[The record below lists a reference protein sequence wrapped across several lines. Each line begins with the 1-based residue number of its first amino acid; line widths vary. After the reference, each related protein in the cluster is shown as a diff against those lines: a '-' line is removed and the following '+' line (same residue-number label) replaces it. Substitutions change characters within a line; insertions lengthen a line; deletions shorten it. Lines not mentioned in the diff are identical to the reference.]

1 MDEQEF
7 NLHEQFVKEK
17 IQKLLDH
24 DVEEGVIFFNTKT
37 KRYEFVE
44 EWDLFGYTPEQLFAG
59 LEEI

>member
-17 IQKLLDH
+17 IQKLIDH
-24 DVEEGVIFFNTKT
+24 DVEEGVIFFNKKT
-37 KRYEFVE
+37 KKYEFVE
-44 EWDLFGYTPEQLFAG
+44 EWDLFGYTPVQLFSC